1 MNTEKRLTAREL
13 VDEIRSSLTVTN
25 GWVPALSGPDG
36 PTGVLEDAP
45 LSEIARSL
53 GEFAATPTIPSAVA
67 QQLRRAAES
76 TAAAIPAD
84 SATAYGHLGAAYAYV
99 IQAHRAASDDTTS

>member
-1 MNTEKRLTAREL
+1 MNTEKRLTTTEL
-13 VDEIRSSLTVTN
+13 VDEIRSSLTMAN
-25 GWVPALSGPDG
+25 GWIPALSGQDG

-53 GEFAATPTIPSAVA
+53 GEFANTPTMPSAVA

-76 TAAAIPAD
+76 AAAATSAD
-84 SATAYGHLGAAYAYV
+84 SATVYGHLGATYAYV
-99 IQAHRAASDDTTS
+99 LQAQRAASGDTTN